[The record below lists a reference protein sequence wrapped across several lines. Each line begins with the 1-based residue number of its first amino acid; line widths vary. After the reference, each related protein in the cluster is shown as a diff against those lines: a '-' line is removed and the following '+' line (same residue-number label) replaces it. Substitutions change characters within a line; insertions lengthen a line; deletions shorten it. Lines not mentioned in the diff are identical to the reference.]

1 MRRSIATCLPAAL
14 IAGLCALAS
23 CANPDPVLYTLAAQP
38 GPPAE
43 MERQAPV
50 RSIELRRV
58 NLAGYLDRPGIVR
71 AATAYRLNVTQDSR
85 WAAPI
90 GPMLDQVIAEDLV
103 IRLPGVAVFTE
114 AGGIATRP
122 DRVLKID
129 IQRLDVDPSGDVVVQ
144 AQAAVMDPTNK
155 VPTSLRSFRTVQRPA
170 SQTIEDQVAAMSQA
184 VGALSSDL
192 AQTVR

>member
-1 MRRSIATCLPAAL
+1 M
-14 IAGLCALAS
+14 
-23 CANPDPVLYTLAAQP
+23 
-38 GPPAE
+38 
-43 MERQAPV
+43 
-50 RSIELRRV
+50 
-58 NLAGYLDRPGIVR
+58 R

>member
-38 GPPAE
+38 GPPAG